1 MNSKGSERPT
11 IFLIEEDDDTRPLL
25 RESLEREG
33 YRVLLA
39 VDEKDA
45 MDRVS
50 GGLMDVD
57 LVLINL
63 VNKTADVVLEVGKRI
78 CEHAKFDGHTP
89 LVIVAEKYGQ
99 DVEGTDVNVGENEWI
114 TYLEDPD
121 QLQNLLAR
129 LLPRS

>member
-1 MNSKGSERPT
+1 MSMKGAERPT
-11 IFLIEEDDDTRPLL
+11 IFLIEEDDDTRPLM
-25 RESLEREG
+25 RECLERAG

-39 VDEKDA
+39 IDEKDA
-45 MDRVS
+45 MDRV
-50 GGLMDVD
+50 GGGQIDVD

-63 VNKTADVVLEVGKRI
+63 VGETTDEVLEIGKRI

-89 LVIVAEKYGQ
+89 LVIMAEKYGK
-99 DVEGTDVNVGENEWI
+99 DLEGTNVNVSENDWI